1 MNAASRSPSPEP
13 ELTHVQ
19 EQQRLRDETIAAF
32 QANSDDEDDDL
43 LVPRGKTKDE
53 AEREEDEYRA
63 FLEREVGKDLE
74 SLITVQQPAV
84 LAEEEEVPPSAKDK
98 GKKDKKKND
107 VPAKSKDQENQEFLM
122 RYADFHY

>member
-1 MNAASRSPSPEP
+1 M
-13 ELTHVQ
+13 Q

-84 LAEEEEVPPSAKDK
+84 LAEEEEVPSPAKDK
-98 GKKDKKKND
+98 GKKKKDKKKTD

-122 RYADFHY
+122 RYADFHH